1 MANSFLD
8 RVVRAARL
16 DPQLYEEVEADR
28 SALGQAVGVVVLSS
42 LAAGIGGYH
51 GRGGLVLGTLVAL
64 AGWYVWAYLAYWVG
78 TRLFPESETRADHGE
93 LLRTVGFAAA
103 PGIVRVVGVIGPLQ
117 WIAHLVAGVWTI
129 AAMVVA
135 VRQALDYKSTARAAG
150 VCLVAWVV
158 QGFAVA
164 LLLWLFGGAP

>member
-1 MANSFLD
+1 MANSFVN

-42 LAAGIGGYH
+42 LAAGIGGYQ
-51 GRGGLVLGTLVAL
+51 GRLGVFGGTVVAL
-64 AGWYVWAYLAYWVG
+64 VGWYVWAYLAYWVG

-103 PGIVRVVGVIGPLQ
+103 PGIVRGVGVIDPLQ